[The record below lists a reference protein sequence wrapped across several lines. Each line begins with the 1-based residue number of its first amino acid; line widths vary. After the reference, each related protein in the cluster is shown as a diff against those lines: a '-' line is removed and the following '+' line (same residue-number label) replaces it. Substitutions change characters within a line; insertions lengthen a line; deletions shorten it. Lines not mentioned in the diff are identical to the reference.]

1 MNVVTLKPKP
11 GVKVRLPDGSGHL
24 NEAGEVMLMS
34 AYWRRRIKDG
44 DVEIV
49 TEPAAEAAATDA
61 AAESE
66 TKTTKVKK

>member
-1 MNVVTLKPKP
+1 MISFETLKPKA
-11 GVKVRLPDGSGHL
+11 GVKVRHQDGSDYL
-24 NEAGEVMLMS
+24 AKAGELVAMS

-49 TEPAAEAAATDA
+49 SAEAATDA

>member
-1 MNVVTLKPKP
+1 MNTVTLKPAA

-24 NEAGEVMLMS
+24 AAEGEAVLMS
-34 AYWRRRIKDG
+34 SYWRRRIKDG

-49 TEPAAEAAATDA
+49 SAEAATDA